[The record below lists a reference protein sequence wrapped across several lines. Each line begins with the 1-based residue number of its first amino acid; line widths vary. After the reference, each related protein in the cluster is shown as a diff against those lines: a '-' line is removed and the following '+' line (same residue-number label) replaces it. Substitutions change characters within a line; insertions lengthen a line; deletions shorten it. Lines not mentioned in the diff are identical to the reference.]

1 MSAAGSKIAFLG
13 LGAMGSRMAARLLAT
28 GHELTVWNRTDAA
41 TDALATAGARIAA
54 TPRDAAAGQ
63 DIVIAMLRD
72 DAAAAEVWLGAEGA
86 LAGMPSGAVA
96 VECSTLSLPG
106 VQALSRAFD
115 SAGRV
120 FIDAPLAGSRPQA
133 EAGTLIFLTGGDAG
147 VIDRLRPVLMAM
159 GGAVHH
165 AGPSGAGCLAKL
177 YVNAMFGA
185 QLALTGEF
193 VGMIRKAGLDPA
205 PVIAAYVETPVAS
218 PALKLAA
225 PTMLGNAFPAAFPID
240 LVAKDFAMVAR
251 TGSEVGATMPVSGEI
266 GSVFSA
272 ARDEGLGELNATG
285 IVKRYS
291 S

>member
-1 MSAAGSKIAFLG
+1 MSAAMGKIAFLG
-13 LGAMGSRMAARLLAT
+13 LGAMGSRMAARLLAA
-28 GHELTVWNRTDAA
+28 GHELTVWNRTAA
-41 TDALATAGARIAA
+41 ATAGLAALGARAVQ
-54 TPRDAAAGQ
+54 TPRAAAEGQ

-86 LAGMPSGAVA
+86 LAGMRPGAVG

-106 VQALSRAFD
+106 VQALALAFD
-115 SAGRV
+115 NAGRPFV
-120 FIDAPLAGSRPQA
+120 DAPLAGSRPQA
-133 EAGTLIFLTGGDAG
+133 EAGALIFLAGGDAG
-147 VIDRLRPVLMAM
+147 VIDRLRPVLLAM

-165 AGPSGAGCLAKL
+165 TGPSGAGCLAKL

-193 VGMIRKAGLDPA
+193 VGMIRKAGFDPA

-218 PALKLAA
+218 PALKLASPA
-225 PTMLGNAFPAAFPID
+225 MLGNAFPAAFPID

-251 TGSEVGATMPVSGEI
+251 TSREVGASVPVSGEI

-291 S
+291 P